1 MSTTAVSRRMAAVLA
16 GVAALVLASCGGAAD
31 PDDDGPSGSSPPTTV
46 TTSTPADP
54 PSPTLEELSW
64 EEVMEASRGAL
75 ARISVGTCT
84 GPTMGSGFFIDERH
98 VVTAAHVV
106 EDATELS
113 IQTESQAA
121 LAATVLDLDIG
132 HDVALLRT
140 EPQSGLAPL
149 RLREQEVRQAS
160 ELAVIGF
167 PLGVHS
173 PQISDGIVSGSSE
186 PVEYADRVVESVFTT
201 NASTNGGNSGGPV
214 VDRFGEVI
222 GLVSGGVEWAGA
234 PDALRPVEGVNYIV
248 PATTIAPFVTEW
260 AFHPT
265 PIPAECAGDVVD
277 EDADL
282 EPEDQDPLPVDVLSD
297 HELAGVFAL
306 ILHTHGSAINTGQY
320 GTAWSYFTADQ
331 QEKLGG
337 LDAWSIDVGP
347 SYWRHIE
354 VRSVADSSGSAATV
368 GVVLR
373 TEDALASGT
382 QCTVFTLDYE
392 FVQSERSWLINRARS
407 VADPV
412 PCPDGD

>member
-149 RLREQEVRQAS
+149 RLREQEARQAS

-222 GLVSGGVEWAGA
+222 GLVSGGVEWVGA

-260 AFHPT
+260 AFQPT
-265 PIPAECAGDVVD
+265 PIPAECAGDVFD
-277 EDADL
+277 DDADL

-320 GTAWSYFTADQ
+320 GTAWSYFTAEQ

-337 LDAWSIDVGP
+337 LDAWSMDVGP
-347 SYWRHIE
+347 SFWRHIE
-354 VRSVADSSGSAATV
+354 VRSVAESSAAATV

-373 TEDALASGT
+373 TEDLLESGAL
-382 QCTVFTLDYE
+382 CTVFTLDYE
-392 FVQSERSWLINRARS
+392 FVQSESSWLINRARS
-407 VADPV
+407 TADPL
-412 PCPDGD
+412 PCPGGD